1 MDLGKKISAFI
12 VFLKPV
18 NGPIIHSSSQW
29 EIWDLPW
36 ILLHHYDFFSYQSGY
51 SLKFISKYSLFSS
64 SLLPLLWL
72 KSSLFL
78 ACLDQQPYNLKI
90 YSRCCQCPAAFLDTH
105 YSQFCHRLVKAST
118 CNSLPEGPNLFYLL
132 NSLDNFPALF
142 TFLTFGYQSSP
153 IPYSTFLLILM
164 NQKTRKE
171 VCTKM

>member
-118 CNSLPEGPNLFYLL
+118 CNSLPEGFLWPMEIAEIVLWPDREFWGVNTPRS
-132 NSLDNFPALF
+132 NSEPLVDGNWWID
-142 TFLTFGYQSSP
+142 T
-153 IPYSTFLLILM
+153 LIG
-164 NQKTRKE
+164 N
-171 VCTKM
+171 